1 MTSRLP
7 KAVRDALAK
16 LEPQVQRA
24 FLEAIGDITKAADL
38 QAVIRALEV
47 GDVEA
52 AVRAMR
58 FEATLFGAVDR
69 SLEEAYRAG
78 GIAAIGSLPVIR
90 DPFDGG
96 RIALGFDG
104 RHPRAER
111 WARDMS
117 SRLIVEIV
125 EDQRNMARDVIR
137 QGLEAGRGPRSTA
150 LDIVGRVNKTTKRR
164 EGGLI
169 GLTSNQ
175 AQWVKR
181 AEDQLRDGDYSGYL
195 GRDLRNKQFDKL
207 IARAERDGRA
217 LTEAEIGKISTAYR
231 NNILRYRGET
241 IARTETIT
249 AYRAG
254 NQEGFRQLVDTG
266 AVRDDQIVR
275 TWGATG
281 DLRTRV
287 SHNFMNGVSVRGL
300 DTPWNVSG
308 SLMMYPGDTSLGA
321 AAEHTIN
328 CRCYE
333 TIRINYDADNGGAAN
348 APAPDP
354 EPLPPSSILETPL
367 IAAQGFSYQ
376 TLPRPKTLKDA
387 EEYIV
392 QNNVATKAD
401 FSGVKAK
408 LLPTAAVASL
418 EVVEKFSISPIDWFG
433 PLTKFGLKSKQVS
446 KANAAIV
453 RSSKRNLATGEIK
466 PHNGLHIAGNFSE
479 SSLDRQQFL
488 NKEYAPK
495 YHADASKEIDAS
507 PQIAAD
513 VKERFSRMG
522 ENEYAWTY
530 SGLLGA
536 EDHAAAI
543 IYHEYGH
550 VLHLI
555 DGRIGSRINEFI
567 ASEKPLDRGWNYLLS
582 KYASTNDREYVAE
595 AFSLYMH
602 APESQHYRIH
612 PALLKI
618 FREED
623 KSYVN

>member
-169 GLTSNQ
+169 GITSNQ

-217 LTEAEIGKISTAYR
+217 LTDAEIGKISTAYR

-300 DTPWNVSG
+300 DTHWNVSG

-321 AAEHTIN
+321 AAEMVVN

-333 TIRINYDADNGGAAN
+333 TIRINYDA
-348 APAPDP
+348 
-354 EPLPPSSILETPL
+354 E
-367 IAAQGFSYQ
+367 
-376 TLPRPKTLKDA
+376 
-387 EEYIV
+387 
-392 QNNVATKAD
+392 
-401 FSGVKAK
+401 
-408 LLPTAAVASL
+408 
-418 EVVEKFSISPIDWFG
+418 
-433 PLTKFGLKSKQVS
+433 
-446 KANAAIV
+446 
-453 RSSKRNLATGEIK
+453 
-466 PHNGLHIAGNFSE
+466 
-479 SSLDRQQFL
+479 
-488 NKEYAPK
+488 
-495 YHADASKEIDAS
+495 
-507 PQIAAD
+507 
-513 VKERFSRMG
+513 
-522 ENEYAWTY
+522 
-530 SGLLGA
+530 
-536 EDHAAAI
+536 
-543 IYHEYGH
+543 
-550 VLHLI
+550 
-555 DGRIGSRINEFI
+555 
-567 ASEKPLDRGWNYLLS
+567 
-582 KYASTNDREYVAE
+582 
-595 AFSLYMH
+595 
-602 APESQHYRIH
+602 
-612 PALLKI
+612 
-618 FREED
+618 
-623 KSYVN
+623 